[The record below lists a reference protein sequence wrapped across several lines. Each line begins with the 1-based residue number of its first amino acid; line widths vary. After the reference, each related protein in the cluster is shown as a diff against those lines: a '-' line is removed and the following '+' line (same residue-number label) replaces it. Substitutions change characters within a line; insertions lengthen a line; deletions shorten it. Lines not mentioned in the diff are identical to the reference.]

1 MAFCAQEEYRT
12 SSKHVPE
19 ASAHERHSMQRSHSE
34 YVAPSFAPSNVGR
47 EPANADGVELGVGNP
62 LNRFHPAERRVDE
75 PSYQREHAPQ
85 PVAQPRQHKVRY
97 RTHDDAS
104 SLVSLLSCS
113 QREGG
118 GCFDRVLLLQSSNIL
133 YAIMALLKDLDRES
147 LQIVRAELDNLLD

>member
-1 MAFCAQEEYRT
+1 
-12 SSKHVPE
+12 
-19 ASAHERHSMQRSHSE
+19 MQRSHSE
-34 YVAPSFAPSNVGR
+34 FVA
-47 EPANADGVELGVGNP
+47 PANADEVALGVGNP

-75 PSYQREHAPQ
+75 PSYHREHAPQ

-97 RTHDDAS
+97 RTHADAC